1 MDTWERAHKLV
12 IRFLKDD
19 MTYDKAK
26 KAATYLAREVIGEI
40 DMHGSKTFDS
50 LLRKEY
56 WEQVIKEIDKV

>member
-19 MTYDKAK
+19 MTYGKAK

-40 DMHGSKTFDS
+40 DMHGPKTFDS